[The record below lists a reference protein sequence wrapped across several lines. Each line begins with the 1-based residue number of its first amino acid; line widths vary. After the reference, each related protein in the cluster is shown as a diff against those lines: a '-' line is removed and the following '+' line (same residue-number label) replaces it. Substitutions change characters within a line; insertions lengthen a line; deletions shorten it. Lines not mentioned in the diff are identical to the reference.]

1 MTPARILC
9 LGAAT
14 VLLAAPAGA
23 FAKPEARYPNPI
35 ELRDSAAEADAQP
48 VDDFD
53 YGDREQAQ
61 VGAPVDTVDVES
73 DSAGKVVVNHTITNG
88 PVPDTPRS
96 RAAYGGPM
104 SRAGNETTPA
114 GN

>member
-1 MTPARILC
+1 MTPLRILC

-14 VLLAAPAGA
+14 VLLAVPAGSI
-23 FAKPEARYPNPI
+23 AKPQARYPNPI

-53 YGDREQAQ
+53 YRGREIAQ
-61 VGAPVDTVDVES
+61 VGAPVDTVDVER

-88 PVPDTPRS
+88 PVPDTPGA

-104 SRAGNETTPA
+104 SRAGKLTAPA

>member
-1 MTPARILC
+1 MTPTRILC

-14 VLLAAPAGA
+14 VLLAVPASA
-23 FAKPEARYPNPI
+23 LAKPQARYPNPI
-35 ELRDSAAEADAQP
+35 ELRDSAAAADAQP

-53 YGDREQAQ
+53 YGGRVYAR
-61 VGAPVDTVDVES
+61 VGAPVDTVAVES
-73 DSAGKVVVNHTITNG
+73 DSAGKVVINHTITNG

-104 SRAGNETTPA
+104 SRAGNRTAPA